1 MYNSMIKYKQKFKS
15 SKRNKNY
22 ITINKARTEKKG
34 GSCYFCV
41 KKLNGGYIM
50 ENNNM
55 LDKEFK
61 DLVSFVKQ
69 DILKTRFQ
77 VQENANI
84 ELIKLYFRIGKIIS
98 ENAKYGSKFIQ
109 DFSTSLKLEFP
120 NTAGFSKRNLSR
132 MKKFYEEY
140 KDLSNLPPAVAKLP
154 WTHNCILLDKIKD
167 DKIRNWYAE
176 KCIENG
182 WAKTVLDHQIDL
194 QLYERQALAEKLTN
208 FENNLSTSQS
218 ELARDVIKDPYIFEL
233 EGIKEKSIE
242 KDIENAMMER
252 IKNILLEL
260 GKGFSFVGSQYK
272 ISTENQDYYIDMLFY
287 HLELRCYIVV
297 ELKNVEFKPEYIGQL
312 SFYVT
317 AVDETLRKEQDNQTI
332 GLLLCKGKD
341 KLSVEWALKGI
352 NSPIGVTS
360 YEVRNELPKE
370 ILDRLPTEEDINK
383 FMDMN

>member
-1 MYNSMIKYKQKFKS
+1 MEE
-15 SKRNKNY
+15 NK
-22 ITINKARTEKKG
+22 
-34 GSCYFCV
+34 
-41 KKLNGGYIM
+41 M
-50 ENNNM
+50 M
-55 LDKEFK
+55 DKEFK
-61 DLVSFVKQ
+61 DLVLYAKE
-69 DILKTRFQ
+69 DILKTRFK
-77 VQENANI
+77 VQENANM
-84 ELIKLYFRIGKIIS
+84 ELIRLYFRLGKIVS
-98 ENAKYGSKFIQ
+98 DNARYGNKFIA
-109 DFSTSLKLEFP
+109 DFLVALKLEFP
-120 NTAGFSKRNLSR
+120 DSTGFSTRNLSR

-140 KDLSNLPPAVAKLP
+140 KDLSNLPTALAKLP
-154 WTHNCILLDKIKD
+154 WSHNNLLLDKIKD
-167 DKIRNWYAE
+167 LKVREWYAE
-176 KCIENG
+176 KCYENG
-182 WAKTVLDHQIDL
+182 WAHSVLDHQIDL

-208 FENNLSTSQS
+208 FENKLPASQS

-233 EGIKEKSIE
+233 EGIKENAIE

-341 KLSVEWALKGI
+341 KLSVEWALKGT
-352 NSPIGVTS
+352 NNPIGVTS

>member
-1 MYNSMIKYKQKFKS
+1 
-15 SKRNKNY
+15 
-22 ITINKARTEKKG
+22 
-34 GSCYFCV
+34 
-41 KKLNGGYIM
+41 M

-120 NTAGFSKRNLSR
+120 NTAGFSQRNLSR

-383 FMDMN
+383 FMDINKEDWK

>member
-1 MYNSMIKYKQKFKS
+1 MEE
-15 SKRNKNY
+15 NK
-22 ITINKARTEKKG
+22 
-34 GSCYFCV
+34 
-41 KKLNGGYIM
+41 
-50 ENNNM
+50 M

-61 DLVSFVKQ
+61 NLVLYAKE
-69 DILKTRFQ
+69 DILKTRFK
-77 VQENANI
+77 VQENANM
-84 ELIKLYFRIGKIIS
+84 ELIRLYFRLGKIVS
-98 ENAKYGSKFIQ
+98 ENAKYGNKFIE
-109 DFSTSLKLEFP
+109 DFSVALKLEFP
-120 NTAGFSKRNLSR
+120 DSTGFSTRNLSR

-140 KDLSNLPPAVAKLP
+140 KDLSNLPTPLAKLP
-154 WTHNCILLDKIKD
+154 WSHNNLLLDKIKD
-167 DKIRNWYAE
+167 LQIREWYAE
-176 KCIENG
+176 KCFENG
-182 WAKTVLDHQIDL
+182 WAHSVLDHQIDL

-208 FENNLSTSQS
+208 FENKLPTPQS

-233 EGIKEKSIE
+233 EGIKENAIE

-252 IKNILLEL
+252 IKNVLLEL

-341 KLSVEWALKGI
+341 KLSVEWALKGT
-352 NSPIGVTS
+352 NNPIGVTS
-360 YEVRNELPKE
+360 YEVRNELPQE

-383 FMDMN
+383 FMDMNEE

>member
-1 MYNSMIKYKQKFKS
+1 MEE
-15 SKRNKNY
+15 NK
-22 ITINKARTEKKG
+22 
-34 GSCYFCV
+34 
-41 KKLNGGYIM
+41 M
-50 ENNNM
+50 M
-55 LDKEFK
+55 DKEFK
-61 DLVSFVKQ
+61 DLVLFAKE
-69 DILKTRFQ
+69 DILKTRFK
-77 VQENANI
+77 VQENANM
-84 ELIKLYFRIGKIIS
+84 ELIRLYFRLGKIVS
-98 ENAKYGSKFIQ
+98 DNARYGNKFIA
-109 DFSTSLKLEFP
+109 DFSVALKLEFP
-120 NTAGFSKRNLSR
+120 DSTGFSTRNLSR

-140 KDLSNLPPAVAKLP
+140 KDLSNLPTALAKLP
-154 WTHNCILLDKIKD
+154 WSHNNLLLDKIKD
-167 DKIRNWYAE
+167 LQVREWYAE
-176 KCIENG
+176 KCYENG
-182 WAKTVLDHQIDL
+182 WAHSVLDHQIDL
-194 QLYERQALAEKLTN
+194 QLYERQALTEKLTN
-208 FENNLSTSQS
+208 FENKLPASQS

-233 EGIKEKSIE
+233 EGIKEDAIE

-317 AVDETLRKEQDNQTI
+317 AVYETLRKEQDNQTI

-341 KLSVEWALKGI
+341 KLSVEWALKGT
-352 NSPIGVTS
+352 NNPIGVTS

>member
-1 MYNSMIKYKQKFKS
+1 MDE
-15 SKRNKNY
+15 SK
-22 ITINKARTEKKG
+22 
-34 GSCYFCV
+34 
-41 KKLNGGYIM
+41 
-50 ENNNM
+50 M

-61 DLVSFVKQ
+61 DLVLYAKE
-69 DILKTRFQ
+69 DILKTRFK
-77 VQENANI
+77 VQENANM
-84 ELIKLYFRIGKIIS
+84 ELIRLYFRLGKIVS
-98 ENAKYGSKFIQ
+98 ENSKYGNKFIE
-109 DFSTSLKLEFP
+109 DFSVALKLEFP
-120 NTAGFSKRNLSR
+120 DSTGFSARNLSR
-132 MKKFYEEY
+132 MKKFYEKY
-140 KDLSNLPPAVAKLP
+140 TDLSILPPAVAKLP
-154 WTHNCILLDKIKD
+154 WTHNCILLEKIKND
-167 DKIRNWYAE
+167 EIRNWYAE

-182 WAKTVLDHQIDL
+182 WSKTVLDHQIDL

-208 FENNLSTSQS
+208 FENKLPTPQS

-233 EGIKEKSIE
+233 EGIKENAIE

-252 IKNILLEL
+252 IKNVLLEL

-287 HLELRCYIVV
+287 HLDLRCYIVV

-341 KLSVEWALKGI
+341 RLSVEWALKGT
-352 NSPIGVTS
+352 NNPIGVTS

-383 FMDMN
+383 FMDMNEE